1 MAIENGYIERS
12 ISEAAYEYQMRIET
26 GEYQVL
32 GLNEREE
39 ESSLPPELYE
49 HDQEEEPRQIERLQA
64 IIETRDSAK
73 TNAALAKLQNA
84 AKEKQNSMPAILE
97 AANANATEG
106 EIMQALREV
115 FGDHQDPGV
124 F

>member
-1 MAIENGYIERS
+1 M
-12 ISEAAYEYQMRIET
+12 
-26 GEYQVL
+26 
-32 GLNEREE
+32 NEREE